1 MNINISNKNTILEEL
16 NRTYVSKIL
25 CYYNNKKVKPIKK
38 AKSLPTK
45 KNALDALFIIF
56 LKVNFQ
62 VVCEIRPENYIPKKR
77 RAISNTR
84 PPAPET
90 DPEED
95 ENQKKGLVR
104 EICKLFNTSG
114 TSLEVEELKS
124 ILSISKGLIKKS
136 NNVS

>member
-38 AKSLPTK
+38 TKSLPTK
-45 KNALDALFIIF
+45 KMRLMHCLLFF

>member
-1 MNINISNKNTILEEL
+1 MNINILNKNTILEEL
-16 NRTYVSKIL
+16 NRIYVSKIL

-38 AKSLPTK
+38 VKSLPTK
-45 KNALDALFIIF
+45 KCAWCIVYYFF

-62 VVCEIRPENYIPKKR
+62 VVCEIRPENYIPKR

-136 NNVS
+136 NNVP

>member
-25 CYYNNKKVKPIKK
+25 CYYNNKKSETYKKGKKP
-38 AKSLPTK
+38 TNQ